1 MRLSRRS
8 ITRDLARATRER
20 QQALVLDALQAAG
33 GRPVSYDALRE
44 AGVEFPASVISELE
58 LAGVDVER
66 CRDGPH
72 VVGVRLRVPAPA
84 GVAARPDRPR
94 PIGERLPPGRWPP
107 RTGLIA
113 GALLA
118 AALVIAVL
126 AVAGLGGG
134 ASGTRSG
141 ASRPRAH
148 AVSSRGDRSAAARSG
163 GRRPGHALTR
173 QRARRA
179 GTSEVAQRTPVSA
192 ALAAQLEAEGH
203 GFVQAREY
211 GRAVVMLRQALAA
224 TGRSLD
230 ECLQPVSETCL
241 TYAYALY
248 DLGRAL
254 LLGGRAAAAVGVLER
269 RLEIENQRPVVAAE
283 LESARRQLG

>member
-1 MRLSRRS
+1 MRISRRT
-8 ITRDLARATRER
+8 ITRDQARATLER
-20 QQALVLDALQAAG
+20 QQTLVLDALQAAG

-66 CRDGPH
+66 CQDGPH
-72 VVGVRLRVPAPA
+72 VVGARLRAPA
-84 GVAARPDRPR
+84 SPVTPRPDLPR
-94 PIGERLPPGRWPP
+94 PTRERLLPGWWLP

-118 AALVIAVL
+118 VVLGIAVL
-126 AVAGLGGG
+126 AVAGRGGG
-134 ASGTRSG
+134 ATDTNSGG
-141 ASRPRAH
+141 SRPRAH
-148 AVSSRGDRSAAARSG
+148 TVASRGGRSAAARPSRRG
-163 GRRPGHALTR
+163 PGRAPAR
-173 QRARRA
+173 QRARPAR
-179 GTSEVAQRTPVSA
+179 TPEVVQRTPVSA

-203 GFVQAREY
+203 GLVQAGQY
-211 GRAVVMLRQALAA
+211 AQAVVVLHRALTA
-224 TGRSLD
+224 TGQRLD
-230 ECLQPVSETCL
+230 DCLQPVSETCL

-269 RLEIENQRPVVAAE
+269 RLEIENQRPVVAGE